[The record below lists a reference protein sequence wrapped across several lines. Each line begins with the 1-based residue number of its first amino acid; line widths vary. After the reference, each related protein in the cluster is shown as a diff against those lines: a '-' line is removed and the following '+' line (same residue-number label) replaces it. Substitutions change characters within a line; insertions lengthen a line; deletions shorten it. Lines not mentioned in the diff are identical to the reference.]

1 MITSQNKEELGRIA
15 IDFGKSSHDLEMSLI
30 KVSLE
35 LTDRPLLVAEI
46 VDVLASLAKLRKSIA
61 DLAYDKDKHCES
73 CYEQADTIAEK
84 LDNCELCFEC
94 LVGTNDNKHLFEC
107 WGVHQAE

>member
-1 MITSQNKEELGRIA
+1 MTISHNTTELGQIA

-35 LTDRPLLVAEI
+35 LTDRPMVVAQI
-46 VDVLASLAKLRKSIA
+46 VDLLASIAKLRKTIA
-61 DLAYDKDKHCES
+61 DLAYDKNEHCES
-73 CYEQADTIAEK
+73 CYEQADFITEK

-94 LVGTNDNKHLFEC
+94 LVASNDSKHLYEC

>member
-1 MITSQNKEELGRIA
+1 MTNSHDTKELGQIA

-35 LTDRPLLVAEI
+35 LTDRPMLVAGI
-46 VDVLASLAKLRKSIA
+46 VDLLASLAKLRKSIA
-61 DLAYDKDKHCES
+61 DLAYDKELHCES
-73 CYEQADTIAEK
+73 CYEQADYINEK

>member
-1 MITSQNKEELGRIA
+1 MTISHNTKELGQIA
-15 IDFGKSSHDLEMSLI
+15 IDFGKSAHALETSLI
-30 KVSLE
+30 KVSFE
-35 LTDRPLLVAEI
+35 LTDRPMLVAQI
-46 VDVLASLAKLRKSIA
+46 VDLLASLGKLRKSIA
-61 DLAYDKDKHCES
+61 DLAYDKELHCES
-73 CYEQADTIAEK
+73 CYEQADYINEK

>member
-1 MITSQNKEELGRIA
+1 MTISHTQELGQIA
-15 IDFGKSSHDLEMSLI
+15 IDFGKSAHDLEMSLI

-35 LTDRPLLVAEI
+35 LTDRPLVVAQI
-46 VDVLASLAKLRKSIA
+46 VDLLASLGKLRKSIA
-61 DLAYDKDKHCES
+61 DLAYNSSEHCES
-73 CYEQADTIAEK
+73 CYEQADTITEK